1 MKKAIRVLLGL
12 LIAGGLIAG
21 TWILIARP
29 AWLKGSAEGDEDE
42 AEVMAEVPVH
52 VGKITRA
59 TMRRYVEGFGTVEA
73 EAPRAGVPAAAAR
86 VASPGVGVVAEVLCF
101 QGKPVKKGDALFQLD
116 DRSARAEAEK
126 AEAAVGSARASLDKL
141 KSFPRPEQITVA
153 EMQRDRAKKSVEFSQ
168 KKTDRLLQLVA
179 DQLASEK
186 TLQEGQLELA
196 AAQNDLAVAEKQL
209 LLLRSSPTK
218 EEVAEAQGKV
228 LEAEKAL
235 AAANVQRSLLR
246 IQSPLAGTVVRV
258 RVNPGEAVDLTTILA
273 EVADLDRLV
282 VEGTVPA
289 AGLRL
294 VTAGMKVEL
303 RVGAEESKAAG
314 PVSAALEGKVTFVG
328 LEIDR
333 KNDSGMVRVSLPAK
347 SGLPLGQFVRLR
359 IVVEEHK
366 DHLVVPQDSV
376 VKNAEGKSVVVG
388 FLGEKAVM
396 KEVKVG
402 LRDGSLVEIDGDEL
416 DEGDVI
422 VTQGAYGLP
431 GEAKVHI
438 LKDR

>member
-1 MKKAIRVLLGL
+1 
-12 LIAGGLIAG
+12 
-21 TWILIARP
+21 
-29 AWLKGSAEGDEDE
+29 
-42 AEVMAEVPVH
+42 
-52 VGKITRA
+52 
-59 TMRRYVEGFGTVEA
+59 
-73 EAPRAGVPAAAAR
+73 
-86 VASPGVGVVAEVLCF
+86 
-101 QGKPVKKGDALFQLD
+101 
-116 DRSARAEAEK
+116 
-126 AEAAVGSARASLDKL
+126 
-141 KSFPRPEQITVA
+141 
-153 EMQRDRAKKSVEFSQ
+153 
-168 KKTDRLLQLVA
+168 
-179 DQLASEK
+179 
-186 TLQEGQLELA
+186 
-196 AAQNDLAVAEKQL
+196 
-209 LLLRSSPTK
+209 
-218 EEVAEAQGKV
+218 
-228 LEAEKAL
+228 
-235 AAANVQRSLLR
+235 
-246 IQSPLAGTVVRV
+246 
-258 RVNPGEAVDLTTILA
+258 
-273 EVADLDRLV
+273 
-282 VEGTVPA
+282 
-289 AGLRL
+289 
-294 VTAGMKVEL
+294 
-303 RVGAEESKAAG
+303 
-314 PVSAALEGKVTFVG
+314 VSAALEGKVTFVG